1 MSSKEN
7 YPIGYNSAVVQHFL
21 RRCVQKNATFL
32 IPHLKKENTLLDC
45 GCGPGSITLDLASL
59 LSQGKVVGID
69 KESSQI
75 ERAKSLAKKRRIQ
88 NAEFQRADLLNLPFK
103 NDTFDI
109 AFTHA
114 VLWTLSDFF
123 AAIEELKRVVKPGG
137 IIACR
142 EPYVEGLVYY
152 PESDLLTK
160 AFDLQFRS
168 NREFGCDNNLGKK
181 LSSYFTQAQLTNI
194 QTSVSCNVYSS
205 EEEREGRVQSSTES
219 WRVSPWAKKIRDKK
233 WASEEEIQE
242 FQQALHVWK
251 EQPGAFMSTTWC
263 EVIGYVS

>member
-1 MSSKEN
+1 M
-7 YPIGYNSAVVQHFL
+7 NS
-21 RRCVQKNATFL
+21 NMY
-32 IPHLKKENTLLDC
+32 
-45 GCGPGSITLDLASL
+45 TLDLASI

-75 ERAKSLAKKRRIQ
+75 ERAKSLAKERRIQ
-88 NAEFQRADLLNLPFK
+88 NVEFQTADLLNLPFE
-103 NDTFDI
+103 NDSFDI

-123 AAIEELKRVVKPGG
+123 AGIEELKRVVKPGG
-137 IIACR
+137 IVACR

-152 PESDLLTK
+152 PESDLLNR

-168 NREFGCDNNLGKK
+168 HREFGCDNNLGKK
-181 LSSYFTQAQLTNI
+181 LSSYFTQAQLNNI

-205 EEEREGRVQSSTES
+205 EDEREGRVQALIES
-219 WRVSPWAKKIRDKK
+219 WKKSPWARNIREKKG
-233 WASEEEIQE
+233 ASEEEIQE
-242 FQQALHVWK
+242 FQQALRVWK